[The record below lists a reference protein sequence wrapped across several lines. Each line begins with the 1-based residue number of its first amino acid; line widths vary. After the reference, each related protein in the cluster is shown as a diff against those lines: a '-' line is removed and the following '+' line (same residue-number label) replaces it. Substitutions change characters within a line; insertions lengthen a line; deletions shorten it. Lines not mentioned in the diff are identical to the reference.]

1 MITLVM
7 QLLKME
13 VEDLVVALEDLV
25 VQTFQIFLKISL
37 EILVVVEGQEVEG
50 LIIEVQI

>member
-1 MITLVM
+1 M
-7 QLLKME
+7 QPLKME
-13 VEDLVVALEDLV
+13 VEELAEDLEDLV
-25 VQTFQIFLKISL
+25 VQIFQIFSRISL